1 MTPAKGFAEMKDSG
15 IKWIGEIPRHWTV
28 GKVKNIFS
36 ATKTIVGNDVDSYQR
51 LALTLN
57 GVVKR
62 SKTDD
67 TGLQPEKFETYQILR
82 PNELVFK
89 LIDLQNV
96 STSRVGRSSYEGIV
110 SPAYIV
116 LHERSDH
123 STKYAEYFFLAMW
136 MHQIFNQLGADGVR
150 SNIGTSALL
159 NLPFIIVPDDEQ
171 SAIAS

>member
-1 MTPAKGFAEMKDSG
+1 MTPAKGYTEMKDSG
-15 IKWIGEIPRHWTV
+15 IEWIGEIPSHWKV
-28 GKVKNIFS
+28 GKVKNVFS

-62 SKTDD
+62 SKADD

-89 LIDLQNV
+89 LIDLQNI

-116 LHERSDH
+116 LHEKFDC
-123 STKYAEYFFLAMW
+123 STKFAEYFFLAMW
-136 MHQIFNQLGADGVR
+136 MHQILNQLGADGVR
-150 SNIGTSALL
+150 TIHMFPSRVRSNLC
-159 NLPFIIVPDDEQ
+159 V
-171 SAIAS
+171 

>member
-136 MHQIFNQLGADGVR
+136 MHQIFKVDCKIKLD
-150 SNIGTSALL
+150 T
-159 NLPFIIVPDDEQ
+159 
-171 SAIAS
+171 

>member
-1 MTPAKGFAEMKDSG
+1 MSEMTPAKGFAEMKDSG

-116 LHERSDH
+116 FMKGLTTQQ
-123 STKYAEYFFLAMW
+123 STQNIFFLPCGC
-136 MHQIFNQLGADGVR
+136 IRFLIN
-150 SNIGTSALL
+150 
-159 NLPFIIVPDDEQ
+159 
-171 SAIAS
+171 